1 MLYIVEY
8 CDIIETSV
16 KITRDKKYS
25 THSTRTKNTVVSGLS
40 ALLPRDSKRRCLK
53 MFLKSTPQKNGR
65 INLSFVEGY
74 RDPLTK
80 KIKHKTIE
88 NLGYVDEYLDLY
100 EDPKAHFREIARI
113 RTEKMKEE
121 ESEKE
126 IYLGYV
132 NADEV
137 MDEDE
142 NSMYHMGFL
151 PLSSIYHELKIHQFI
166 INRQRSMYMDYSLND
181 VMQLLVYTRV
191 LTPGSKLASFKQ
203 KDNIAKPFKCDLF
216 DVYRALDY
224 FALFREELLLHI
236 HEQVRIN
243 YNRKTHVVF
252 YDVTNYYFEI
262 DKEDD
267 FRRKGYCK
275 HNTRN
280 PLVQMGLLL
289 DADAIPITYRLFKG
303 NTHDSQTLMPIMQET
318 RTNYRL
324 GRIITVADKGLNSG
338 DNIAFLMSKGDGFI
352 FSQRI
357 RGAAKDLQSYVFDP
371 VGYVKKQGIVKQ
383 VDEWSGKDDNQDE
396 PAFRMKSRAYPQEF
410 RVTHADDVKRKIP
423 IDVKQIVCYNEVYAR
438 RQKHKR
444 AEVLAKAQKIIA
456 NPKRYEKKEAG
467 GALRY
472 IKNIEFDP
480 DTGECINTKRIPY
493 LDTAKIVE
501 DEKYD
506 GYYAIITSELDMPDH
521 EVVKAYH
528 GLWEIEHSFRIT
540 KSDLDSRPV
549 NVSLEPRIEAHFLT
563 CFIALLILR
572 LLDKRL
578 DGKHSPEQIIKSL
591 RKYQVCFI
599 KDNLFKTTH
608 YDRILKDIGDAFNLT
623 LNRRFLRTGEIKQL
637 VADSKK
643 EF

>member
-1 MLYIVEY
+1 MFLKVTPQKSGRVNISLVEGF
-8 CDIIETSV
+8 
-16 KITRDKKYS
+16 RDPV
-25 THSTRTKNTVVSGLS
+25 TKNT
-40 ALLPRDSKRRCLK
+40 R
-53 MFLKSTPQKNGR
+53 
-65 INLSFVEGY
+65 
-74 RDPLTK
+74 
-80 KIKHKTIE
+80 HKTVE
-88 NLGYVDEYLDLY
+88 NLGYVDEYLDRY
-100 EDPKAHFREIARI
+100 EDPIAHFKEVARI
-113 RTEKMKEE
+113 RTKQSKEAE
-121 ESEKE
+121 AEKE
-126 IYLGYV
+126 IYIGYV
-132 NADEV
+132 NEDEL
-137 MDEDE
+137 MGEDED
-142 NSMYHMGFL
+142 SMYHMGFL

-166 INRQRSMYMDYSLND
+166 INRQRSMSMKYSLND

-191 LTPGSKLASFKQ
+191 LSPGSKIASFNQ
-203 KDNIAKPFKCDLF
+203 KDNIARPFKCEWY

-224 FALFREELLLHI
+224 FASFREELLLHI
-236 HEQVRIN
+236 HEQVRIH

-262 DKEDD
+262 DQEDD
-267 FRRKGYCK
+267 FRRKGFCK

-303 NTHDSQTLMPIMQET
+303 STHDSQTMMPLIQET
-318 RTNYRL
+318 RTGYGL
-324 GRIITVADKGLNSG
+324 GKIITVADKGLNSG

-357 RGAAKDLQSYVFDP
+357 RGAAQDLQSYVFDP
-371 VGYVKKQGIVKQ
+371 EGYEEKKGIVNQ
-383 VDEWSGKDDNQDE
+383 VDEWSEKDENKDVS
-396 PAFRMKSRAYPQEF
+396 AFRMKSRAYPQEF
-410 RVTHADDVKRKIP
+410 WVTHSDDIKRKIP
-423 IDVKQIVCYNEVYAR
+423 LDVKQIVCYNELYAR

-444 AEVLAKAQKIIA
+444 AEVLEKAQKIIA

-480 DTGECINTKRIPY
+480 DTGECVNTRRVPY
-493 LDTAKIVE
+493 LDTDKVAE

-506 GYYAIITSELDMPDH
+506 GYYAIITSEIDMPDH

-549 NVSLEPRIEAHFLT
+549 HVSLESRIEAHFLT

-572 LLDKRL
+572 LLSKRL
-578 DGKHSPEQIIKSL
+578 DGAHAPEQIISSL
-591 RKYQVCFI
+591 RKYQVCFF
-599 KDNLFKTTH
+599 KDNVFKTTY
-608 YDRILKDIGDAFNLT
+608 YDNIIKDLGEALNLT
-623 LNRRFLRTGEIKQL
+623 LNKRFLKTGKIKQL